1 MAIIDV
7 HNKKRG
13 ITYVYDSHSYWD
25 KELKQP
31 RSRRRLLGR
40 RDPDTGELVPTRKRG
55 TASSATPASADSVT
69 DYATLYRRI
78 QKTIRQ
84 KDALI
89 LRLRRELAEARR
101 LLSRQAKGIAKA
113 VEALNVQEQ
122 TSEASHA

>member
-13 ITYVYDSHSYWD
+13 ITYVYDSFSYWD

-40 RDPDTGELVPTRKRG
+40 RNPDTGELVPTRKRG
-55 TASSATPASADSVT
+55 ATPSAAAAAADSDT
-69 DYATLYRRI
+69 DYATLYRRS
-78 QKTIRQ
+78 QKTIRE

-89 LRLRRELAEARR
+89 LDLRRRLAEARR
-101 LLSRQAKGIAKA
+101 LLSRQDKGIAKA
-113 VEALNVQEQ
+113 LETLNGLNEAA
-122 TSEASHA
+122 EARHA

>member
-13 ITYVYDSHSYWD
+13 ITYVYDSFSYWD

-40 RDPDTGELVPTRKRG
+40 RNPDTGELIPTRKRG
-55 TASSATPASADSVT
+55 ATPSAAAAAADSDT
-69 DYATLYRRI
+69 DYATLYRRS
-78 QKTIRQ
+78 QKTIRE

-89 LRLRRELAEARR
+89 LDLRRRLAEARR
-101 LLSRQAKGIAKA
+101 LLSRQDRGIAKA
-113 VEALNVQEQ
+113 LETLNGLNE
-122 TSEASHA
+122 TSEARHA

>member
-40 RDPDTGELVPTRKRG
+40 RDPDTGELVPTRKCG

-78 QKTIRQ
+78 QKTIRE

-89 LRLRRELAEARR
+89 FRLRGELAAARR
-101 LLSRQAKGIAKA
+101 LLSTQARCMAKA

-122 TSEASHA
+122 TSEASHS

>member
-13 ITYVYDSHSYWD
+13 ITYVYDSFSYWD

-40 RDPDTGELVPTRKRG
+40 RDPDTGELVPTKKREVAPS
-55 TASSATPASADSVT
+55 ASSARPDSDT
-69 DYATLYRRI
+69 DYATLYRRS
-78 QKTIRQ
+78 QKAIRE

-89 LRLRRELAEARR
+89 FRLRGELAAARR
-101 LLSRQAKGIAKA
+101 LLSRQARYMAKA

>member
-31 RSRRRLLGR
+31 RSKRRLLGR

-55 TASSATPASADSVT
+55 AAPSAAPANADSDT

-78 QKTIRQ
+78 LKTIRP

>member
-13 ITYVYDSHSYWD
+13 ITYVYDSFSYWD

-55 TASSATPASADSVT
+55 TASSATPASADSDT
-69 DYATLYRRI
+69 DYATLYRRS
-78 QKTIRQ
+78 QKAIRE

-89 LRLRRELAEARR
+89 LRLRGELAAARR
-101 LLSRQAKGIAKA
+101 LLSRQARSMAKA

>member
-1 MAIIDV
+1 MATIDV

-69 DYATLYRRI
+69 DYATLYRRS
-78 QKTIRQ
+78 QKAIRE

-89 LRLRRELAEARR
+89 FRLRGELAAARR
-101 LLSRQAKGIAKA
+101 LLSTQARCMAKA
-113 VEALNVQEQ
+113 VEALNVQKQ

>member
-40 RDPDTGELVPTRKRG
+40 RDPGTGELVPTRKRG

-78 QKTIRQ
+78 QKTIRE

-89 LRLRRELAEARR
+89 FRLRGELAAARR
-101 LLSRQAKGIAKA
+101 LLSRQARCMAKA

>member
-13 ITYVYDSHSYWD
+13 ITYVYDSFSYWD

-40 RDPDTGELVPTRKRG
+40 RNPDTGELVPTRKRG
-55 TASSATPASADSVT
+55 TTPSAAAAAADSDT
-69 DYATLYRRI
+69 DYATLYRRS
-78 QKTIRQ
+78 QKTIRE

-89 LRLRRELAEARR
+89 LDLRRRLAEARR
-101 LLSRQAKGIAKA
+101 LLSRQDRGIAKA
-113 VEALNVQEQ
+113 LETLNGLNEAA
-122 TSEASHA
+122 EARHA

>member
-78 QKTIRQ
+78 QKTIRE

-89 LRLRRELAEARR
+89 LRLRGELAAARR
-101 LLSRQAKGIAKA
+101 LLSRQARCMAKA